1 MRGDDLTNQPQS
13 ETDARMALLGHDL
26 RAAVSDILGGLRLIE
41 TDRLEPD
48 MRLQMGRVRSA
59 ADTLA
64 LLLEDA
70 LAALVD
76 PNDAKSDHAEAL
88 RLNTLLRDIEM
99 RWSGRAQ
106 EKGLRF
112 VLERDPET
120 PDLVALERIA
130 LERILSNLLSN
141 AIKYTDEGAIRLRA
155 SVGQDGALVFSVTD
169 DGPGFAKEALQ
180 RLFEFGGRPEGAARP
195 GQGLGLH
202 ISHRMAQRLGGE
214 ITVVNLPDHGACV
227 TLTLP
232 RTAWGMAA
240 AEDVPPLPDLSGLRV
255 LVAEDSATNRLLI
268 ERMLAHLGAV
278 SVGVRDGIDALER
291 LERDD
296 FDLALIDIEMPR
308 LNGIEVMRAIRE
320 SRGAR
325 LPIVAITA
333 YVLRANRE
341 AIYAAGA
348 DAILAK
354 PLGGL
359 DSFGQ
364 ALARV
369 VGRHSPPPRPSTT
382 AGESVAFD
390 RATFDRLIE
399 IAGPDGRQELLDRLA
414 SDLRNTERDLV
425 AALKADDR
433 ATIRSATHVLIAL
446 AGAVGARC
454 LQHQAQDLNQAAH
467 RGDGTIAEQTG
478 KRLLAD
484 LDRLIHF
491 IDDERAKG
499 GMRT

>member
-1 MRGDDLTNQPQS
+1 
-13 ETDARMALLGHDL
+13 MALLGHDL
-26 RAAVSDILGGLRLIE
+26 RAAVSDILGGLRLID
-41 TDRLEPD
+41 TGRLEPD
-48 MRLQMGRVRSA
+48 LQLQMGRVRSA

-64 LLLEDA
+64 LLLEEA
-70 LAALVD
+70 LALLVAPD
-76 PNDAKSDHAEAL
+76 KTDGIQTEAL
-88 RLNTLLRDIEM
+88 RLNTLLHDIEM

-120 PDLVALERIA
+120 PELVALERIA

-141 AIKYTDEGAIRLRA
+141 AIKYTDTGAVRLCVRI
-155 SVGQDGALVFSVTD
+155 GQDGALVFSVTD
-169 DGPGFAKEALQ
+169 DGPGFADEALQ
-180 RLFEFGGRPEGAARP
+180 RLFKFGGRPEGAERP

-202 ISHRMAQRLGGE
+202 ISHRMATRLGGR
-214 ITVVNLPDHGACV
+214 ISVANLPGHGARV
-227 TLTLP
+227 TLSLP
-232 RTAWGMAA
+232 RAAWGTATV
-240 AEDVPPLPDLSGLRV
+240 EDLPPLPDLSGLRV

-268 ERMLAHLGAV
+268 ERMLAHLGAS
-278 SVGVRDGIDALER
+278 SVGVADGIDALER
-291 LERDD
+291 LERDT

-308 LNGIEVMRAIRE
+308 LNGIDVIRAIRE
-320 SRGAR
+320 SHAAK

-359 DSFGQ
+359 DSFGR

-369 VGRHSPPPRPSTT
+369 MRREAPSPSPRPDTETT
-382 AGESVAFD
+382 VTFD

-399 IAGPDGRQELLDRLA
+399 IAGPDGRQELLDRFA
-414 SDLRNTERDLV
+414 SDLRRTERDLV

-433 ATIRSATHVLIAL
+433 ATIRGATHVLIAL
-446 AGAVGARC
+446 AGAVGARR
-454 LQHQAQDLNQAAH
+454 LQHQAQELNHAAH
-467 RGDGTIAEQTG
+467 RGEGAIPGEVG
-478 KRLLAD
+478 NRLLAD

-491 IDDERAKG
+491 IDDQ
-499 GMRT
+499 RTQSGTQT